1 MRFGYARTSTS
12 GQAESLEAQRIA
24 LEAAGCKRV
33 FTDIASGA
41 RADRPGLA
49 RALDVARDGD
59 ELVVTRLDRL
69 GRSTVD
75 TLRTIR
81 TLDDRGVRIIAQ
93 DLDLDTATPGGRLVV
108 TVLAALA
115 EWERDTL
122 RERTKAGLD
131 HARSQ
136 GRIGGRPRALTGET
150 ADAALAALRGG
161 MAVADVARVHGVSRW
176 TIARL
181 RDEAARA
188 EKEQAG

>member
-1 MRFGYARTSTS
+1 MVRIGYARVSTRE
-12 GQAESLEAQRIA
+12 QQDSLEAQRAA
-24 LEAAGCKRV
+24 LEAAGCTRI
-33 FTDIASGA
+33 FSDTASGA
-41 RADRPGLA
+41 RSDRPGLA
-49 RALDVARDGD
+49 HTLDVLRQDD

-69 GRSTVD
+69 GRSTID

-81 TLDDRGVRIIAQ
+81 ALDDAGVRIVAQ
-93 DLDLDTATPGGRLVV
+93 DLDLDTGTPAGRLVV

-122 RERTKAGLD
+122 RERTREGLA

-136 GRIGGRPRALTGET
+136 GRVGGRPRALTGET

-161 MAVADVARVHGVSRW
+161 MPVAEVARVHGVSRW

-181 RDEAARA
+181 RDQAAQDDA
-188 EKEQAG
+188 